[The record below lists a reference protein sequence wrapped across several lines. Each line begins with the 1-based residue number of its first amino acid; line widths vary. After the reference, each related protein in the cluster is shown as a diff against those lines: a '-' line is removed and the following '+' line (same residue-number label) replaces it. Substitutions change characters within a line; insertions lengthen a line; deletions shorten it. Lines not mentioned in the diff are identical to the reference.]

1 MLVDSTSFA
10 NNRDNGGS
18 SYFDGR
24 HQRRS
29 RSLIA
34 TPRLLDRGIKR
45 TDRIRP
51 IKFSR
56 ASSRSKWLRYNIYW
70 EISESYI
77 VNIMKNWLICA
88 STRTFPPK
96 INRKRSHRKTSFRN
110 DASSRTS
117 CHSHLQL
124 SVQDVPKAFNI
135 SPPVFLFLFFPREI
149 LALILPSF
157 FHWEPLF
164 QVESTYSGHN
174 SRARVS
180 ALHFCHPALINTRDE
195 ARKRSS
201 SPTKGEGR

>member
-1 MLVDSTSFA
+1 M
-10 NNRDNGGS
+10 
-18 SYFDGR
+18 
-24 HQRRS
+24 
-29 RSLIA
+29 
-34 TPRLLDRGIKR
+34 
-45 TDRIRP
+45 IRP
-51 IKFSR
+51 SR
-56 ASSRSKWLRYNIYW
+56 KISK
-70 EISESYI
+70 SYI

-88 STRTFPPK
+88 STRSFPPE
-96 INRKRSHRKTSFRN
+96 INRKRSHRETSFQN

-124 SVQDVPKAFNI
+124 SVHDVPRAFNI
-135 SPPVFLFLFFPREI
+135 SPPVFLFLFFREI

-180 ALHFCHPALINTRDE
+180 ALHFCHPALINIRDE

-201 SPTKGEGR
+201 STKGEERQQREGYTRTAKSQKQAADAESGTLKQIYRA